1 MPNPSTPQKVL
12 CTFLNCPRRFNTVEE
27 MKKHKSSAPE
37 HEYCT
42 RCDEDF
48 ENEERHMI
56 HKIKSNKH
64 IVCPICGV
72 DFKSEGGRDIHIH
85 QMHRAKQTL
94 TCYGCKAIFHNASG
108 LMKHIEDDECPEIT
122 KRRLLQER
130 SKKIMI
136 KQALTGGVGSALPI
150 IPRPGDADDVDGGVK
165 VNMNPL
171 EYDNREAMAN
181 PPKSGDGGAAL
192 SQKHWP
198 ELKTAAKARAADN
211 PTPADLMAF
220 FDLAIADKAGEGEW
234 KGKGRLIT
242 IAESEKENDE
252 SENLFAVGTPDAG
265 KVLRFLQNNWDPTT
279 FFDSYSGEYVCPCKK
294 RFKTMK
300 QFEEHMLMKSQGARG
315 IECPKCHRRF
325 KTAAALVAHCEAPSR
340 RCNINTHSQFG
351 TIIDDVSSGVIQ
363 AAGYMPDGTVKYEAG
378 KLELTKT
385 TTIGVDLE
393 KNKW

>member
-1 MPNPSTPQKVL
+1 MPNPATPKKVL
-12 CTFLNCPRRFNTVEE
+12 CTFPDCPRRFNTVEE

-48 ENEERHMI
+48 ENEERHLI

-72 DFKSEGGRDIHIH
+72 DFRSEGGRDGHIR
-85 QMHRAKQTL
+85 QYHRAEQTL
-94 TCYGCKAIFHNASG
+94 TCYGCKALFKNASG
-108 LMKHIEDDECPEIT
+108 LMRHIEDDECPEIT
-122 KRRLLQER
+122 KRRLIEER

-136 KQALTGGVGSALPI
+136 KQALGGGVGSPLPI
-150 IPRPGDADDVDGGVK
+150 IPPPGDLDDIDGGVK
-165 VNMNPL
+165 VNPL

-181 PPKSGDGGAAL
+181 QPKPGDDGSATL

-198 ELKTAAKARAADN
+198 GLKTAAKARATN
-211 PTPADLMAF
+211 NSMPADLMAF
-220 FDLAIADKAGEGEW
+220 SELAITNKAGDGDW

-242 IAESEKENDE
+242 IAESEREKDPND
-252 SENLFAVGTPDAG
+252 SSFDVGAPDAG
-265 KVLRFLQNNWDPTT
+265 QILRFLQHNWDPIN
-279 FFDSYSGEYVCPCKK
+279 FFDSYSGEYVCPCKA

-300 QFEEHMLMKSQGARG
+300 VFEEHMLMKSQGARG
-315 IECPKCHRRF
+315 RECPGCHRIF
-325 KTAAALVAHCEAPSR
+325 KTTAAL
-340 RCNINTHSQFG
+340 
-351 TIIDDVSSGVIQ
+351 IIDEVSAGVIQ
-363 AAGYMPDGTVKYEAG
+363 VAGYMPDGTVKYEAG

>member
-1 MPNPSTPQKVL
+1 MPNPATPKTVL
-12 CTFLNCPRRFNTVEE
+12 CTFPDCPRRFNTVEE

-42 RCDEDF
+42 RCDKDF
-48 ENEERHMI
+48 ENEERHLM

-72 DFKSEGGRDIHIH
+72 DFRSEGGRDGHIR
-85 QMHRAKQTL
+85 QYHRAEQTL
-94 TCYGCKAIFHNASG
+94 TCYGCKALFKNASG
-108 LMKHIEDDECPEIT
+108 LMRHIEDDECPEIT
-122 KRRLLQER
+122 KRRLLEER

-136 KQALTGGVGSALPI
+136 KQALGGGVGSPLPI
-150 IPRPGDADDVDGGVK
+150 IPCPGDLDDVDGGVK
-165 VNMNPL
+165 VNTL
-171 EYDNREAMAN
+171 EYDNREAMVN
-181 PPKSGDGGAAL
+181 QPEPGDDGSARL

-198 ELKTAAKARAADN
+198 ELKTAAKARATDN
-211 PTPADLMAF
+211 PTPADLMALSE
-220 FDLAIADKAGEGEW
+220 LAITDQGRDGDW

-242 IAESEKENDE
+242 IAESEREKDENERSFD
-252 SENLFAVGTPDAG
+252 VGGPDAG
-265 KVLRFLQNNWDPTT
+265 QILRFLQHNWDPIN
-279 FFDSYSGEYVCPCKK
+279 FFDSYSGEYVCPCNA

-300 QFEEHMLMKSQGARG
+300 VFEEHMLMKSQGARG
-315 IECPKCHRRF
+315 MECPGCHRIF
-325 KTAAALVAHCEAPSR
+325 KTTAALVAHCESSTK
-340 RCNINTHSQFG
+340 RCHINANSWFSQ
-351 TIIDDVSSGVIQ
+351 IIDEVSAGVIQ